1 MSFIPIRIQIE
12 FQIIMDSAYRSELD
26 TYIADFGFS
35 EVGGRPWMLFRIFS
49 LCLIILASRYQIMN
63 C

>member
-12 FQIIMDSAYRSELD
+12 FQIIMDSACRSELD

-35 EVGGRPWMLFRIFS
+35 EVGARPWMLFRIFS
-49 LCLIILASRYQIMN
+49 LRLIILASRYQIMN